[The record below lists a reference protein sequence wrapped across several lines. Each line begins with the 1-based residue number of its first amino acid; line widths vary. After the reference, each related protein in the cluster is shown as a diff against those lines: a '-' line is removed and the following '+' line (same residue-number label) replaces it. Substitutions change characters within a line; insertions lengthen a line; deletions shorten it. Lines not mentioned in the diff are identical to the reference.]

1 MKIKNPVA
9 FALPMFLG
17 AGLALAVGACAEDAK
32 TAQETDSSAMQ
43 PAAMRADH
51 AMPGHSAGSMELHR
65 IMTEGSKSPMPM
77 SGDVDKDFA
86 AMMTLHH
93 QTAIDMAD
101 GSTRWTA
108 RDGAMGPVVVA
119 GNSLFLVNDENQLLR
134 LDAATGQAQP

>member
-1 MKIKNPVA
+1 MKMKNHFA

-51 AMPGHSAGSMELHR
+51 GMPGHSAGSMELHR
-65 IMTEGSKSPMPM
+65 IMTDGQKKPMPM

-86 AMMTLHH
+86 AMMTVHH
-93 QTAIDMAD
+93 QMAIDMAD
-101 GSTRWTA
+101 VLLESGSNA
-108 RDGAMGPVVVA
+108 ELKAMAVKMK
-119 GNSLFLVNDENQLLR
+119 
-134 LDAATGQAQP
+134 AAQQEEIKQMEQYTK

>member
-1 MKIKNPVA
+1 MKMKNPFA

-86 AMMTLHH
+86 AMMTVHH
-93 QTAIDMAD
+93 QMAIDMAD
-101 GSTRWTA
+101 VLLESGSNA
-108 RDGAMGPVVVA
+108 ELKAIAVKMK
-119 GNSLFLVNDENQLLR
+119 
-134 LDAATGQAQP
+134 AAQQEEIKQMEQYTK

>member
-1 MKIKNPVA
+1 MKMKNPFA

-65 IMTEGSKSPMPM
+65 IMTEGSKAPMPM

-86 AMMTLHH
+86 TMMSMHH
-93 QTAIDMAD
+93 KMAIDMAD
-101 GSTRWTA
+101 VLLKSGSNAKLKAIAAKMKATQQDEIKQLERFTR
-108 RDGAMGPVVVA
+108 
-119 GNSLFLVNDENQLLR
+119 
-134 LDAATGQAQP
+134 

>member
-1 MKIKNPVA
+1 MKMKNPVA

-32 TAQETDSSAMQ
+32 TVQKTDSAAMQ
-43 PAAMRADH
+43 PAAMPADH

-86 AMMTLHH
+86 AMMTVHH
-93 QTAIDMAD
+93 QMAIDMAD
-101 GSTRWTA
+101 VMLKSGSNA
-108 RDGAMGPVVVA
+108 QLKAMA
-119 GNSLFLVNDENQLLR
+119 AKMKAEQQDEIKQL
-134 LDAATGQAQP
+134 APYTK

>member
-1 MKIKNPVA
+1 MKMKNPFA

-65 IMTEGSKSPMPM
+65 IMTDGQKKPMPM

-86 AMMTLHH
+86 AMMSIHH
-93 QTAIDMAD
+93 QMAIDMAD
-101 GSTRWTA
+101 VLLESGSNA
-108 RDGAMGPVVVA
+108 ELKAMA
-119 GNSLFLVNDENQLLR
+119 AKMKAAQQEEIKQLEPY
-134 LDAATGQAQP
+134 TK

>member
-17 AGLALAVGACAEDAK
+17 AGLALAVSACAEEAK
-32 TAQETDSSAMQ
+32 TAQTADSTMTQ
-43 PAAMRADH
+43 PAPMPADH

-86 AMMTLHH
+86 AMMTVHH
-93 QTAIDMAD
+93 QMAIDMAD
-101 GSTRWTA
+101 VMLKSGSNA
-108 RDGAMGPVVVA
+108 QLKAMA
-119 GNSLFLVNDENQLLR
+119 ANMKAEQQEEIKQL
-134 LDAATGQAQP
+134 APYTK